1 MFFCQWKQSII
12 FEFDLKMGINVSMN
26 IIIHKSLN
34 FAFKKFHFIA
44 IFESKFGFILNTFL
58 MTVKID
64 VNKLWLAIKQFRKY
78 SLARL
83 FSVSLDQVDKSFQ
96 GAWFRSQRSLNN
108 WFLFFFLPQIPKS
121 HTKTDWKTKL
131 LEKSGK

>member
-1 MFFCQWKQSII
+1 
-12 FEFDLKMGINVSMN
+12 MGINVSMN

-108 WFLFFFLPQIPKS
+108 WFLFFSFHKYQN
-121 HTKTDWKTKL
+121 HKL
-131 LEKSGK
+131 KLIEKKNY